1 MMPTKI
7 LVVEDDVA
15 IASVLQDGLATAGYS
30 VQVAGCMVDAQ
41 RKIETEPFQ
50 VLIMDWMLPDGTGVE
65 LCASARRQG
74 LNTPVLFLTAMN
86 SIENKVSGFD
96 GGADDYLTKPFE
108 ITEVLARVRAL
119 LRRPEAIQFKPLK
132 IRDVELDQRN
142 KTVTLK
148 SEEVKLHPQEFKV
161 LELLMNSP
169 GRVFSGEELL
179 AKAWPTDTDAANEA
193 VRSVI
198 LRLRQKLDLDEDN
211 PLITTI
217 KGFGYRLEA

>member
-15 IASVLQDGLATAGYS
+15 IASVLQDGLAAAGYS

-65 LCASARRQG
+65 LCASARCQG

>member
-15 IASVLQDGLATAGYS
+15 IASVLQDGLAAAGYS

-65 LCASARRQG
+65 LCASARCQG

-142 KTVTLK
+142 KTVTLN

>member
-1 MMPTKI
+1 MPTKI
-7 LVVEDDVA
+7 LVVEDDAA
-15 IASVLQDGLATAGYS
+15 IASVLQDGLAAAGYS
-30 VQVAGCMVDAQ
+30 VAVASNRADAQ
-41 RKIETEPFQ
+41 RKIETEPFN

-65 LCASARRQG
+65 LCAQARRAG

-86 SIENKVSGFD
+86 SIDNKVAGFD

-108 ITEVLARVRAL
+108 IPEVLARVRAL
-119 LRRPEAIQFKPLK
+119 LRRPEAIQYRPLK

-148 SEEVKLHPQEFKV
+148 SEEIRLHPQEFKV

>member
-1 MMPTKI
+1 MSTKI
-7 LVVEDDVA
+7 LVVEDDAA
-15 IASVLQDGLATAGYS
+15 IASVLKDGLGAAGYS
-30 VQVAGCMVDAQ
+30 VQVASNVADAQ
-41 RKIETEPFQ
+41 RIIENELFH
-50 VLIMDWMLPDGTGVE
+50 VLIMDWMLPDGTGVD
-65 LCASARRQG
+65 LCTRARRAG

-86 SIENKVSGFD
+86 SIDNKVAGFD

-108 ITEVLARVRAL
+108 VPEVLARVRAL
-119 LRRPEAIQFKPLK
+119 LRRPEAIQYKPLK
-132 IRDVELDQRN
+132 IRDVELDQRR

-179 AKAWPTDTDAANEA
+179 TKAWPTDTDAANEA